1 MTRVFEFKID
11 VQDRRARAGQLLT
24 SHGLVQ
30 TPTFMPVATQAS
42 IKGLSVQELND
53 IGTRI
58 ILSNT
63 YHLYLR
69 PGIQVIERMGGL
81 HEFMKWNGPILTD
94 SGGFQV
100 FSLGRLVQLD
110 DQGVTFRSHIDG
122 SLHFFTPAQ
131 VVQYQERLGV
141 DIMMCLDQCVSTT
154 ESYRSVK
161 QAMDRTHLWAAL
173 CRESTSSDSPP
184 LFGII
189 QGGISEDLRRESAQ
203 FITSLGFEG
212 YAVGGLAVGE
222 SKSKMYSTVD
232 LMDHSIPRD
241 KPRYLMGVGSP
252 EDLVECISRG
262 IDLFDCVLP
271 TRVARSGSV
280 FTPTGRINL
289 AAPQFT
295 GVKGPV
301 DATCSC
307 TACQEYDIGYLNHLF
322 KAKEILGLRLA
333 TLHNLR
339 FVHSLVSSARSHIL
353 NGTFDSYAQGFLSSY
368 KPTNETARLEQKRK
382 WLKTRLDS

>member
-1 MTRVFEFKID
+1 MTRIFEFKID
-11 VQDRRARAGQLLT
+11 AHDGRARAGHMLT
-24 SHGLVQ
+24 AHGTVQ

-42 IKGLSVQELND
+42 IKGLSTPELND
-53 IGTRI
+53 IGTQI

-69 PGIQVIERMGGL
+69 PSIHVIENMGGL
-81 HEFMKWNGPILTD
+81 HDFMKWNGPILTD

-110 DQGVTFRSHIDG
+110 NEGVTFRSHIDG
-122 SLHFFTPAQ
+122 SLHLFTPAE

-141 DIMMCLDQCVSTT
+141 DIMMCLDQCISTA
-154 ESYRSVK
+154 ESYESIK

-173 CRESTSSDSPP
+173 CRESTPTHSRP

-189 QGGISEDLRRESAQ
+189 QGGISEDLRRQSAQ
-203 FITSLGFEG
+203 LITSLGFEG

-222 SKSKMYSTVD
+222 TKSKMYSIVD
-232 LMDHSIPRD
+232 LMDHSLPED

-252 EDLVECISRG
+252 EDLIECISRG
-262 IDLFDCVLP
+262 IDMFDCVLP

-280 FTPTGRINL
+280 FTRAGRINL
-289 AAPQFT
+289 AAPQFR

-301 DATCSC
+301 DPDCDC
-307 TACQEYDIGYLNHLF
+307 TTCQEYDIGYLNHLF
-322 KAKEILGLRLA
+322 KSKEMLGSRLA

-339 FVHSLVSSARSHIL
+339 FVHLLVSRARSHIL
-353 NGTFDSYAQGFLSSY
+353 NGSFQCYAKEFLSHY
-368 KPTNETARLEQKRK
+368 KPTDESARLEQKDRWMK
-382 WLKTRLDS
+382 ARMEN